1 MSRTKLKPSF
11 IQTSSSLFQTFAGA
25 FIDAGTRMR
34 TRRMLHQ
41 LDNRALKDIG
51 IARCDIDRIVKE
63 TVRSN

>member
-11 IQTSSSLFQTFAGA
+11 IQTSASLFQIITGG

-63 TVRSN
+63 TVR